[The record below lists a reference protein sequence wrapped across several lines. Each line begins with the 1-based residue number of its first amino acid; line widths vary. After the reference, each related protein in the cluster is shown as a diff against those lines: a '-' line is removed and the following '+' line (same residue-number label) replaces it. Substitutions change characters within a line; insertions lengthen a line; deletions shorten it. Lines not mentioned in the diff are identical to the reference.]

1 VRRKGATLPIN
12 SVVAFVIAIIVG
24 VVVLAIVIPL
34 LQSQQGASACLGP
47 YKGVAAVLADMTGV
61 NIC

>member
-1 VRRKGATLPIN
+1 MKRRGATLPIN

-24 VVVLAIVIPL
+24 VVVLAIILPL
-34 LQSQQGASACLGP
+34 IQSQQNTSACLGP